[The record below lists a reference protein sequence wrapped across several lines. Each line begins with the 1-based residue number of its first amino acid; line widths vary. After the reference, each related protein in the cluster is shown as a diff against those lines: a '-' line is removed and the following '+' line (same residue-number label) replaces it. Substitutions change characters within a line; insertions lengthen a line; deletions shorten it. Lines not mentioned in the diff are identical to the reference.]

1 MKKSDLEKC
10 NALIEKYP
18 DMKDDIIESINILL
32 YDFNIEEAIELTKQA
47 LIFAKAGEL

>member
-18 DMKDDIIESINILL
+18 DMKKEIIDSINALL
-32 YDFNIEEAIELTKQA
+32 HDFYIEEAIELTKSA
-47 LIFAKAGEL
+47 LVLADAGEE